1 MRVNDVLSELNLCGS
16 PRESRTRSGGR
27 EGGRAEASGPVGGA
41 GGGHRQEHERKKSLG
56 FPQMHKNIEPLN
68 LIHTPGPDSGSG
80 GGGGFLATSV
90 LPIENYFL

>member
-1 MRVNDVLSELNLCGS
+1 MMSCQSSICAVHPANQGQGVE
-16 PRESRTRSGGR
+16 GGR
-27 EGGRAEASGPVGGA
+27 EGGRRRPQARSGER

-56 FPQMHKNIEPLN
+56 FPQMHQNIEPMN

>member
-1 MRVNDVLSELNLCGS
+1 MRFT
-16 PRESRTRSGGR
+16 PRIKDKEWREGGR
-27 EGGRAEASGPVGGA
+27 EGGGGLRPGRGSG

>member
-27 EGGRAEASGPVGGA
+27 EGGRPQARSGERGGDID
-41 GGGHRQEHERKKSLG
+41 RSTKEKSLG
-56 FPQMHKNIEPLN
+56 FPQMHQNIEPLN

>member
-1 MRVNDVLSELNLCGS
+1 MRFT
-16 PRESRTRSGGR
+16 PRIKDKEWR
-27 EGGRAEASGPVGGA
+27 EGGRRRPQARSGEPGGDID
-41 GGGHRQEHERKKSLG
+41 RSTKEKSLG
-56 FPQMHKNIEPLN
+56 FPQMHQNIEPLN